1 MPNRI
6 KRTIKDTISII
17 CLGIFLYIL
26 YSIHI
31 RIPWMFKTITHLDCP
46 SCGVSRMCVSLSH
59 GDIRSAFF
67 YNQILVFLFPIIALY
82 YAFYQIR
89 YILTGQRKITA
100 VENIIMIILIVIL
113 ILYGII
119 RNMPFYPYKLPYKS
133 RVSPTF
139 LYFPVSEFLNKFMP
153 HTYVERQ
160 NRYIFSFKPSCLR

>member
-6 KRTIKDTISII
+6 KRTIKDTIAII

-31 RIPWMFKTITHLDCP
+31 RIPCMFKTITHLDCS

-89 YILTGQRKITA
+89 YILTGQRKTTA

-119 RNMPFYPYKLPYKS
+119 RNMPFYPYKLP
-133 RVSPTF
+133 
-139 LYFPVSEFLNKFMP
+139 
-153 HTYVERQ
+153 
-160 NRYIFSFKPSCLR
+160 